1 MSAYY
6 YLEQPFTYADKRY
19 IVTAEASRPTP
30 RVAWYEVIVQIQ
42 DHFGWTHWCDFH
54 EGKGV
59 TVPWLQRLVY
69 HTKCHNLQI
78 REVGAAEKSTRQF
91 TEEKRKAFAVKAR
104 QILSECY

>member
-59 TVPWLQRLVY
+59 TVPC

-91 TEEKRKAFAVKAR
+91 TEEKRKAFADKAR